1 VNRGKL
7 GHSIGDAYRNATSG
21 QVTRERE
28 AGRAG
33 ARHQDI
39 YLRHGKHLIVTWLKK
54 QPGN

>member
-1 VNRGKL
+1 MGKL
-7 GHSIGDAYRNATSG
+7 GHPIDDAYRNATSG

-39 YLRHGKHLIVTWLKK
+39 GLRHGKHLNVTRLEK